1 MNDIRKSGR
10 GTYKQG
16 IFPKRTRLGCCV
28 CSLLGLFGLSTA
40 MFAQSSNSSKATGA
54 DSARSVPDISGIW
67 MSTPPR
73 RVGGPNDNILD
84 PPDKRKP
91 DSAIVVPFLPEAEA
105 KYKSANE
112 ADSPSTRCMP
122 PGVPALMLAPIYP
135 MAILQTP
142 GRVVLI
148 HEFMNTVRWIYTDG
162 QGHPKD
168 LDPTWLGNSVGKWEG
183 DILVVDTVGFNNK
196 SWLDLHGMTH
206 SDELHTVER
215 FHRRG
220 AVLEYSITIEDP
232 KTFSRAWTVHMD
244 YDSKPDWKIGE
255 YLCAENNKDAK

>member
-10 GTYKQG
+10 GTHKQG
-16 IFPKRTRLGCCV
+16 IITKTTRFACCACYLV
-28 CSLLGLFGLSTA
+28 GLFSLATGA
-40 MFAQSSNSSKATGA
+40 HAQSSNLSKSTGTK
-54 DSARSVPDISGIW
+54 SGGSVPDISGIW

-73 RVGGPNDNILD
+73 RVGGPNDSLLD
-84 PPDKRKP
+84 PPEKRKP
-91 DSAIVVPFLPEAEA
+91 DSATVVPFLPEAEGR
-105 KYKSANE
+105 YKSANE
-112 ADSPSTRCMP
+112 ADSPSTRCLP
-122 PGVPALMLAPIYP
+122 PAIPALMLAPIYP

-142 GRVVLI
+142 GQVVVI

-168 LDPTWLGNSVGKWEG
+168 LDPTWFGNSVGKWEG
-183 DILVVDTVGFNNK
+183 DTLVVDTIGFNNK

-232 KTFSRAWTVHMD
+232 KTFSRPWTVHMD
-244 YDSKPDWKIGE
+244 YDSKPDWKIAE

>member
-1 MNDIRKSGR
+1 MSDIRTSGR
-10 GTYKQG
+10 GTYKKEL
-16 IFPKRTRLGCCV
+16 FPKSRRLGCCA
-28 CSLLGLFGLSTA
+28 CCLLGLFGLTTA
-40 MFAQSSNSSKATGA
+40 LLAQSSNPSKSSGA
-54 DSARSVPDISGIW
+54 NVGGSVPDISGIW

-73 RVGGPNDNILD
+73 RVGGPNDSLLD

-91 DSAIVVPFLPEAEA
+91 DSAAVVPFLPEAEA
-105 KYKSANE
+105 RYKSANE
-112 ADSPSTRCMP
+112 ADSPSTRCLP
-122 PGVPALMLAPIYP
+122 PGISGLMLAPIYP

-142 GRVVLI
+142 GRVVVI

-183 DILVVDTVGFNNK
+183 DTLVVDTIGFNDK

-220 AVLEYSITIEDP
+220 AVLEYSLTIEDP
-232 KTFSRAWTVHMD
+232 KTFSRPWTVHMD
-244 YDSKPDWKIGE
+244 YEFKPDWKIAE

>member
-1 MNDIRKSGR
+1 MG
-10 GTYKQG
+10 G
-16 IFPKRTRLGCCV
+16 
-28 CSLLGLFGLSTA
+28 
-40 MFAQSSNSSKATGA
+40 
-54 DSARSVPDISGIW
+54 SVPDISGIW

-73 RVGGPNDNILD
+73 RVGGPNDSLLD

-91 DSAIVVPFLPEAEA
+91 NSAAVVPFLPEAEA
-105 KYKSANE
+105 RYKSANE
-112 ADSPSTRCMP
+112 ADSPSTRCLP
-122 PGVPALMLAPIYP
+122 PGISGLMLAPIYP

-142 GRVVLI
+142 GRVVVI

-183 DILVVDTVGFNNK
+183 DTLVVDTIGFNDK

-220 AVLEYSITIEDP
+220 AVLEYSLTIEDP
-232 KTFSRAWTVHMD
+232 KTFSRPWTVHMD
-244 YDSKPDWKIGE
+244 YEFKPDWKIAE